1 MPAPN
6 YPLAPN
12 VKSEKPLNL
21 GNLTF
26 PSDLESYPF
35 YITLRAEPFNTSSKS
50 FEKIIPGIISEN
62 IPSVLRPLIQGTS
75 NTITTAIN
83 SITERL
89 RQNNFFSSVNDTTVR
104 LPIPLAVNDVQTL
117 TWSQE
122 SLKAIASRITSGL
135 TGIDFIGLGDVV
147 GAPLGITVNP
157 FLFMMFHSPNFK
169 TYQMTWQLVAEN
181 EAESETI
188 AKIID
193 FIKYESSP
201 ERNGPVGSILLN
213 YPSIFKIKF
222 HPNDK
227 FTIKTKP
234 MIIEALAADYTSG
247 GYPSFHENGAP
258 SAISLTIK
266 FKELDVWLKDNWTD
280 YV

>member
-1 MPAPN
+1 MSAPN

-50 FEKIIPGIISEN
+50 FSDIITRLFSGGIPIL
-62 IPSVLRPLIQGTS
+62 PRTLTDPLAQIVID
-75 NTITTAIN
+75 TITRN
-83 SITERL
+83 TESL
-89 RQNNFFSSVNDTTVR
+89 RKNVSSSVNDTTVR

-135 TGIDFIGLGDVV
+135 TGIDFIGLGDVA
-147 GAPLGITVNP
+147 GAPLGYTVNP

-181 EAESETI
+181 EAESQTI

-201 ERNGPVGSILLN
+201 ERNSTTGSILLS

>member
-35 YITLRAEPFNTSSKS
+35 YITLRAEPFNTSFGKD
-50 FEKIIPGIISEN
+50 FVKTFQDYIST
-62 IPSVLRPLIQGTS
+62 PLS
-75 NTITTAIN
+75 NLFSSTLFGVNTQQLQQTN
-83 SITERL
+83 S
-89 RQNNFFSSVNDTTVR
+89 SSVNNTSVR
-104 LPIPLAVNDVQTL
+104 LPIPLQVNDVQAL

-122 SLKAIASRITSGL
+122 SLKAIASRLSGGITGLADVPGAPFGL
-135 TGIDFIGLGDVV
+135 TI
-147 GAPLGITVNP
+147 NP

-169 TYQMTWQLVAEN
+169 TYQMSWQLVAEN

-201 ERNGPVGSILLN
+201 EKFTRGILR

-234 MIIEALAADYTSG
+234 MIIEALVADYTSG

>member
-1 MPAPN
+1 
-6 YPLAPN
+6 
-12 VKSEKPLNL
+12 
-21 GNLTF
+21 
-26 PSDLESYPF
+26 
-35 YITLRAEPFNTSSKS
+35 
-50 FEKIIPGIISEN
+50 
-62 IPSVLRPLIQGTS
+62 
-75 NTITTAIN
+75 
-83 SITERL
+83 
-89 RQNNFFSSVNDTTVR
+89 
-104 LPIPLAVNDVQTL
+104 
-117 TWSQE
+117 
-122 SLKAIASRITSGL
+122 
-135 TGIDFIGLGDVV
+135 
-147 GAPLGITVNP
+147 
-157 FLFMMFHSPNFK
+157 MFHSPNFK
-169 TYQMTWQLVAEN
+169 TYQMSWQLVAEN

-201 ERNGPVGSILLN
+201 EKFTRGILR

>member
-35 YITLRAEPFNTSSKS
+35 YITLRAEPFTTSAGKNILNPILNNPNVRNVASLFGVNTQQ
-50 FEKIIPGIISEN
+50 
-62 IPSVLRPLIQGTS
+62 LQQT
-75 NTITTAIN
+75 N
-83 SITERL
+83 S
-89 RQNNFFSSVNDTTVR
+89 SSVNNTSVR
-104 LPIPLAVNDVQTL
+104 LPIPLQVNDVQAL

-122 SLKAIASRITSGL
+122 SLKAIASSLSGGIIGL
-135 TGIDFIGLGDVV
+135 TDVA
-147 GAPLGITVNP
+147 GAPFGLTINP

-169 TYQMTWQLVAEN
+169 TYQMSWQLVAEN

-201 ERNGPVGSILLN
+201 ERNGATGSILLN